1 MISDQTAFR
10 KALGLYATGVAIVT
24 AKADG
29 ADLLGITINSF
40 SSVSLDPALILFSAS
55 KNLRSLEKL
64 ARADAWAI
72 NVLSRDQTDISR
84 RFAQSGNDKWS
95 GIEWVDGHHG
105 VPVLPGALAVF
116 ECEPYA
122 RYSGGDHDILLGQ
135 VVRYTTTPE
144 RSPLVFFAGSYQ
156 EVAL

>member
-1 MISDQTAFR
+1 MISDQAAFR

-84 RFAQSGNDKWS
+84 RFAQPGSDKWS
-95 GIEWVDGHHG
+95 GVEWIDGHHG

-144 RSPLVFFAGSYQ
+144 RAPLVFFAGSYQ